1 MEQMPGV
8 FVSVDGPSGVGV
20 STTVRALGERL
31 RTAGVPLHLTSE
43 PSETD
48 IGALARA
55 RVHVDTSGPALAC
68 LFAADR
74 YQRLEAEIRPRLAAG
89 DVVVSDRY
97 VPTGLVMQRLD
108 GVELD
113 FLQAINA
120 LTDPPDLAVI
130 LTADPDKI
138 AERLQ
143 RGGLRSRYHSR
154 PDVSVQETALYR
166 DASLALAAAG
176 VQVLRLETSLYPPD
190 TLASMICTRI
200 EALRA
205 HRHTPV
211 QPASE
216 LAP

>member
-31 RTAGVPLHLTSE
+31 RAAGVPLHLTSE

-74 YQRLEAEIRPRLAAG
+74 YQRLEAEIRPRLAVG
-89 DVVVSDRY
+89 DVVISDRY
-97 VPTGLVMQRLD
+97 VATGLVMQRLD
-108 GVELD
+108 GVDLD
-113 FLQAINA
+113 FLQAINFLA
-120 LTDPPDLAVI
+120 DAPDLAVI
-130 LTADPDKI
+130 LSADPALI
-138 AERLQ
+138 AQRLQ
-143 RGGLRSRYHSR
+143 QRGPRNRYQHQV
-154 PDVSVQETALYR
+154 DINAQETALYV
-166 DASLALAAAG
+166 DAAGALTSAG
-176 VQVLRLETSLYPPD
+176 VQVLRLETSLYPPN
-190 TLASMICTRI
+190 TLASMIHTRI
-200 EALRA
+200 DALRTG
-205 HRHTPV
+205 RLD
-211 QPASE
+211 QPAQE

>member
-1 MEQMPGV
+1 MKQVPGV

-20 STTVRALGERL
+20 STTVHALGERL
-31 RTAGVPLHLTSE
+31 RTSGVPMHLTSE

-48 IGALARA
+48 IGELARA
-55 RVHVDTSGPALAC
+55 RVHIDTSAPALAC

-108 GVELD
+108 GVDLD

-120 LTDPPDLAVI
+120 LADPPDLAVI
-130 LTADPDKI
+130 LTADLAKI

-143 RGGLRSRYHSR
+143 RSGLRTRSHRR
-154 PDVSVQETALYR
+154 PDIGAQESELYK
-166 DASLALAAAG
+166 DASHALASAG
-176 VQVLRLETSLYPPD
+176 IQVLRLETSLYPPD

-200 EALRA
+200 EALRGG
-205 HRHTPV
+205 RQPSV